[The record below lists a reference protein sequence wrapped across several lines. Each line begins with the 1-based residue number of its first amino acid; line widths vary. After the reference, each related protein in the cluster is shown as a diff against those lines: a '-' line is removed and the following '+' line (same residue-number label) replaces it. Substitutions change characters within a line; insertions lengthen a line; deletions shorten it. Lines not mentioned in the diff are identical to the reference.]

1 VSRYNQD
8 KVEAMLPPVSDEHFG
23 FNNEARF
30 WVGRVATKSVV
41 DAPGIHD
48 SLLQFRGNVYVR
60 ECGFLPENS
69 LDSKGRESDS
79 DDLRSLLFSAVEKYT
94 DDGETG
100 ARVVGSSRIIM
111 KDSDQILPIENYF
124 PEVFKKFP
132 AEGNISSEISRYIAR
147 HPNKFVQGLVSL
159 ALVRAMFNVCIQEGI
174 ENAYAMLEEK
184 PLNKLRRT
192 GIEANDIGSSK
203 YIAELKGVIQ
213 PVVFRPFELVNTL
226 YAESADV
233 DQPLTASQI
242 FFQFD
247 QNKDGHGFYNE
258 DLMRKDHDIS

>member
-1 VSRYNQD
+1 
-8 KVEAMLPPVSDEHFG
+8 
-23 FNNEARF
+23 
-30 WVGRVATKSVV
+30 
-41 DAPGIHD
+41 
-48 SLLQFRGNVYVR
+48 
-60 ECGFLPENS
+60 
-69 LDSKGRESDS
+69 
-79 DDLRSLLFSAVEKYT
+79 
-94 DDGETG
+94 
-100 ARVVGSSRIIM
+100 M

-233 DQPLTASQI
+233 DQPLTTSQI